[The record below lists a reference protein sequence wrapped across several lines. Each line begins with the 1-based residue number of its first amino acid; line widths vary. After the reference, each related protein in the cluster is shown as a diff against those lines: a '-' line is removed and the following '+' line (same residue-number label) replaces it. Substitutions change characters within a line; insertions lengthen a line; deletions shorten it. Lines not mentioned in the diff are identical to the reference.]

1 MNIGSIS
8 QYVKPRNCY
17 VNISKGLSQYLQV
30 MFKICHYCP
39 LVFTNVCSMDHLVHI
54 EIQGETG
61 SQPVFLMQLAKVQS
75 REFDGAADGL
85 AWTIVLIND
94 RYKRAQRASDGFAV
108 CR

>member
-1 MNIGSIS
+1 
-8 QYVKPRNCY
+8 
-17 VNISKGLSQYLQV
+17 
-30 MFKICHYCP
+30 
-39 LVFTNVCSMDHLVHI
+39 MDHLVHI